1 MFALG
6 MRRVLE
12 FLRSMSWMVRR
23 AGTRQGEKRGG
34 EEGKDPG
41 QTGQTQSG
49 RGAQGGEM
57 GAGAGRWVE
66 SARAGGRT
74 LESLSQDREGA
85 GQSVIPFPGAQTAG
99 HQLNCEADA

>member
-34 EEGKDPG
+34 EEGKDP
-41 QTGQTQSG
+41 GQTQSG

-85 GQSVIPFPGAQTAG
+85 GQSRDSIPRRPNSWTPAE
-99 HQLNCEADA
+99 L